1 MLPNV
6 QQGLTAS
13 HAGAP
18 QRRSRQKVKQMRK
31 DKYSEYMSEEDRLL
45 AKKENQELGRFVF
58 ALLLA
63 CVYGVLA
70 FFLVW
75 RIHAV
80 VPSLLNMYFPGEEQ
94 NDPFRLY
101 RFVTIFVGGLAW
113 FITFA
118 ALWFRLSRPGISLR
132 RRLVT
137 LAGWCAGCGFLFLMV
152 ELAYR
157 ILYLGW

>member
-1 MLPNV
+1 MN
-6 QQGLTAS
+6 
-13 HAGAP
+13 
-18 QRRSRQKVKQMRK
+18 K
-31 DKYSEYMSEEDRLL
+31 DKYSEYMSEEDRLR
-45 AKKENQELGRFVF
+45 AKEENQSLGRFVL

-75 RIHAV
+75 RIHDVA
-80 VPSLLNMYFPGEEQ
+80 PSLLNMYFPGEDH

-101 RFVTIFVGGLAW
+101 RFITIFVGGLAW
-113 FITFA
+113 FVTFA
-118 ALWFRLSRPGISLR
+118 ALCFKLSKPGVSIR
-132 RRLVT
+132 RKLVT
-137 LAGWCAGCGFLFLMV
+137 LAGWCAGCGFLFLLV

>member
-1 MLPNV
+1 MRERLN
-6 QQGLTAS
+6 
-13 HAGAP
+13 GAP
-18 QRRSRQKVKQMRK
+18 AEKEKPMNK

-63 CVYGVLA
+63 CAYGVLA

-75 RIHAV
+75 RIHDVA
-80 VPSLLNMYFPGEEQ
+80 PSLLNMYFPGEEQ

-101 RFVTIFVGGLAW
+101 RFITIFVGGLTW
-113 FITFA
+113 FVTFA
-118 ALWFRLSRPGISLR
+118 VLWFKLSRPGVSIR
-132 RRLVT
+132 RRLFT
-137 LAGWCAGCGFLFLMV
+137 LACWCGGCGLLFLLV